1 MKPAFA
7 LVSMNMIPNSRDF
20 ASPSSIETCL
30 FQYQNGFVKKISD
43 GEIKNTRMETQEA
56 SRLVNGLTMIS
67 TICNY

>member
-1 MKPAFA
+1 LKPAFA

-43 GEIKNTRMETQEA
+43 GEIKILEWKHKRQA
-56 SRLVNGLTMIS
+56 GW
-67 TICNY
+67 